1 MRLCDLS
8 DGLASLWR
16 RPVTLSIYLTGLM
29 MGLSLIVAIGA
40 QNAFLLRQGLIGQH
54 VLAVCLACALS
65 DAILILLGVTALG
78 AVSALLSP
86 GLIRPCGSAA
96 RPSCW
101 SMRRAASSPPSVPML
116 PCGSPRHRRPAGNHA
131 RHLPRHHLAQSA
143 CLSRHG
149 RADRHHRHP
158 FPGAEYSF
166 AAGAITGSTLFFFSF
181 GYGARLLRPLFA
193 RPLAWRVLDG
203 LIAFTMTAIAVQL
216 LWAVLRGRLRLRVRP
231 RGRGARGRR

>member
-1 MRLCDLS
+1 M
-8 DGLASLWR
+8 
-16 RPVTLSIYLTGLM
+16 TLSIYLTGLM

-78 AVSALLSP
+78 AVSALLP
-86 GLIRPCGSAA
+86 WLDPAMRLGGAAFLLVYAA
-96 RPSCW
+96 RSLL
-101 SMRRAASSPPSVPML
+101 SAFRSDAALRVAAAPPAS
-116 PCGSPRHRRPAGNHA
+116 
-131 RHLPRHHLAQSA
+131 LAA
-143 CLSRHG
+143 TLATCLAITWLNPHVYLDTVVLIGTIATR
-149 RADRHHRHP
+149 

-166 AAGAITGSTLFFFSF
+166 AAGAMTGSTLFFFSF

-216 LWAVLRGRLRLRVRP
+216 LWAV
-231 RGRGARGRR
+231 